1 MMKQEM
7 KSIKRKKRKH
17 MIPSTQTKEY
27 VIVEDEN
34 PLSNDKDEDDKPII
48 RTKKSN
54 YNSLKNISD
63 SKQDS
68 RLLKK
73 KRGTLLKINEDSK
86 PLTDQ
91 RDDNDSRHH

>member
-1 MMKQEM
+1 
-7 KSIKRKKRKH
+7 

-34 PLSNDKDEDDKPII
+34 PLSDDRDEDDRPSK

-54 YNSLKNISD
+54 CNSLKNTSD
-63 SKQDS
+63 R

-73 KRGTLLKINEDSK
+73 KRGRLLKINKDNKS
-86 PLTDQ
+86 Q
-91 RDDNDSRHH
+91 MDDNDSRHH